1 MLGFDAIV
9 QGVDPRWVRE
19 LRMFALQYEEE
30 RHKVRSS
37 WIPDSVDD
45 ETWFELYLMAT
56 AVEQDIALI

>member
-1 MLGFDAIV
+1 MPGFDVIA

-30 RHKVRSS
+30 RHKVRAS

-45 ETWFELYLMAT
+45 ETWFELYLTAT
-56 AVEQDIALI
+56 SVEQDIALI